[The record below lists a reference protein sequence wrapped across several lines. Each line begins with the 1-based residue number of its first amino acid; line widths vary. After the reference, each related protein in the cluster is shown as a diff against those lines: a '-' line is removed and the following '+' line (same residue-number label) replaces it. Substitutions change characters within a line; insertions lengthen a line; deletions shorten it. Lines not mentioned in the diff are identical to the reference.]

1 MLPNLMLGIMAIDRE
16 QASPEF
22 ENRLKEKRQ
31 ASGFSQKQLAE
42 LAKMTRQAVS
52 AVEANQ
58 YSPATSVALQLAR
71 ALKCRVE
78 NLFSI
83 KSGGEYVDGE
93 LLGELPDSAGT
104 VRARVT
110 QIGDRLLVRPL
121 DGLGELTS
129 LTGSADGVIVANDT
143 KRKRIKVKLLKD
155 RDTLR
160 RQVVIG
166 GCDPAMFLAAE
177 YLRRRDDENLV
188 PYLMGSGNALSA
200 LKRGEVHVAGIHLAD
215 ERLGAWKLPD
225 LKRILSG
232 MDCVVVTFAHWEEG
246 FIVRKGNPKNI
257 REAESLSRANVK
269 IVNREQGSGARR
281 LLDRRLETSGIKPAR
296 VRGYND
302 EVLSHLAVASRV
314 QGGLADAGVGVRA
327 AATIFGLD
335 FVPLQRG
342 RYDLVIPKI
351 HYQTLHGLKTL
362 LDMIV
367 SKPFREELEALG
379 GYDTREIGKIV
390 DRNQREP

>member
-1 MLPNLMLGIMAIDRE
+1 MLPNIMLGIMATHGE
-16 QASPEF
+16 PTSLEF

-31 ASGFSQKQLAE
+31 GSGFSQKQLAE
-42 LAKMTRQAVS
+42 LAGMTRQAVS

-78 NLFSI
+78 DLFSI
-83 KSGGEYVDGE
+83 KSGGEYVEGE

-110 QIGDRLLVRPL
+110 QIGDRLWVRPL
-121 DGLGELTS
+121 DGSGELTS
-129 LTGSADGVIVANDT
+129 LTGSADGVIVANHA

-177 YLRRRDDENLV
+177 YLRRQDDENLV

-215 ERLGAWKLPD
+215 ERSGAWNLPD

-232 MDCVVVTFAHWEEG
+232 MDCIVVTFAHWEEG

-296 VRGYND
+296 IRGYND

-327 AATIFGLD
+327 AAAIFGLD

-362 LDMIV
+362 LDMMV

-390 DRNQREP
+390 ELPR

>member
-1 MLPNLMLGIMAIDRE
+1 MLGIMAIDRE
-16 QASPEF
+16 PTSLEF

-42 LAKMTRQAVS
+42 MAGMTRQAVS

-78 NLFSI
+78 DLFSI
-83 KSGGEYVDGE
+83 KSGGEYIEGE
-93 LLGELPDSAGT
+93 LLGELPGSAGI

-129 LTGSADGVIVANDT
+129 LTGSADGVIVANDA
-143 KRKRIKVKLLKD
+143 KRKRTKVKLLKD
-155 RDTLR
+155 RDMLR

-177 YLRRRDDENLV
+177 YLRRQDDENLV

-215 ERLGAWKLPD
+215 ERSGAWNLPD

-232 MDCVVVTFAHWEEG
+232 IDCVVVTFAHWEEG
-246 FIVRKGNPKNI
+246 LIVRKGNPKNI

-269 IVNREQGSGARR
+269 IVNREEGSGARR
-281 LLDRRLETSGIKPAR
+281 LLDRRLETLGIKPAR

-302 EVLSHLAVASRV
+302 EVLSHFAVASRV
-314 QGGLADAGVGVRA
+314 QGGLADAGVAVRA
-327 AATIFGLD
+327 AAKIFGLD
-335 FVPLQRG
+335 FVPLQHG
-342 RYDLVIPKI
+342 RYDLIIPKI

-362 LDMIV
+362 LDMMV
-367 SKPFREELEALG
+367 GKPFREELEALG
-379 GYDTREIGKIV
+379 GYDTRDTGKIV
-390 DRNQREP
+390 EMRQ

>member
-16 QASPEF
+16 PTSLEF
-22 ENRLKEKRQ
+22 DNHLKEKRQ

-42 LAKMTRQAVS
+42 LAGMTRQAVS

-78 NLFSI
+78 DLFSI
-83 KSGGEYVDGE
+83 KSGGEYVECE
-93 LLGELPDSAGT
+93 LLGELPDSAGP

-121 DGLGELTS
+121 DGSGELTS
-129 LTGSADGVIVANDT
+129 LTGSADGVIVAHDA

-177 YLRRRDDENLV
+177 YLRRQDDENLV

-215 ERLGAWKLPD
+215 ERSGAWNLPD

-232 MDCVVVTFAHWEEG
+232 MDCIVVTFAHWEEG

-296 VRGYND
+296 IRGYND

-327 AATIFGLD
+327 AAAIFGLD
-335 FVPLQRG
+335 FVPLQQG

-351 HYQTLHGLKTL
+351 HYQNLHGLKTL
-362 LDMIV
+362 LDMMV

-390 DRNQREP
+390 ELPR

>member
-1 MLPNLMLGIMAIDRE
+1 MIANFMLGIMAFDRE
-16 QASPEF
+16 PTSLEF

-42 LAKMTRQAVS
+42 LAGMTRQAVS

-78 NLFSI
+78 DLFSI
-83 KSGGEYVDGE
+83 KSGGEYIEGE
-93 LLGELPDSAGT
+93 LLGELPGNAGT

-129 LTGSADGVIVANDT
+129 LTGSADGVIVANDA
-143 KRKRIKVKLLKD
+143 KRKRTKVKLLKD
-155 RDTLR
+155 RDMLR

-177 YLRRRDDENLV
+177 YLRRQDDENLV

-215 ERLGAWKLPD
+215 ERSGAWNLPD

-232 MDCVVVTFAHWEEG
+232 IDCVVVTFAHWEEG
-246 FIVRKGNPKNI
+246 LIVRKGNPKNI

-269 IVNREQGSGARR
+269 IVNREEGSGARR
-281 LLDRRLETSGIKPAR
+281 LLDRRLETLGIKPAR

-314 QGGLADAGVGVRA
+314 QGGLADAGVAVRA
-327 AATIFGLD
+327 AAKIFGLD
-335 FVPLQRG
+335 FVPLQHG
-342 RYDLVIPKI
+342 RYDLIIPKI

-362 LDMIV
+362 LDMMV
-367 SKPFREELEALG
+367 GKPFREELEALG
-379 GYDTREIGKIV
+379 GYDTRDTGKIV
-390 DRNQREP
+390 EMRQ

>member
-1 MLPNLMLGIMAIDRE
+1 MLGIMAVDRE
-16 QASPEF
+16 QTSLEY

-31 ASGFSQKQLAE
+31 ASGFSQKRLAE
-42 LAKMTRQAVS
+42 MAGMTRQAVS

-78 NLFSI
+78 DLFSI
-83 KSGGEYVDGE
+83 KSGGEYVEGK
-93 LLGELPDSAGT
+93 LLGALPGSAGT

-129 LTGSADGVIVANDT
+129 LTGSADGVIVANDA

-177 YLRRRDDENLV
+177 YLRRQDDENIV
-188 PYLMGSGNALSA
+188 PCLMGSGNALVA
-200 LKRGEVHVAGIHLAD
+200 LKRGEVHVAGVHLAD
-215 ERLGAWKLPD
+215 ERSGAWNLPD
-225 LKRILSG
+225 LKRSLGG

-246 FIVRKGNPKNI
+246 WIVRKGNPKNI
-257 REAESLSRANVK
+257 RGAESLARANVK
-269 IVNREQGSGARR
+269 IVNRESGSGARR
-281 LLDRRLETSGIKPAR
+281 LLDRRLETLGIKPAR
-296 VRGYND
+296 VKGYHD

-314 QGGLADAGVGVRA
+314 QAGLADAGVGVRA
-327 AATIFGLD
+327 AAAIFGLD
-335 FVPLQRG
+335 FVPLQPE
-342 RYDLVIPKI
+342 RYDLVIPKV
-351 HYQTLHGLKTL
+351 HYETSRGLKTL
-362 LDMIV
+362 LDTIV
-367 SKPFREELEALG
+367 SRPFRAELEALG
-379 GYDTREIGKIV
+379 GYDTRETGKLV
-390 DRNQREP
+390 EVRQ

>member
-1 MLPNLMLGIMAIDRE
+1 MIANFMLGIMAINRE
-16 QASPEF
+16 PTSLEF

-42 LAKMTRQAVS
+42 LAGMTRQAVS

-78 NLFSI
+78 DLFSI
-83 KSGGEYVDGE
+83 KSGGEYIEGE
-93 LLGELPDSAGT
+93 LLGELPGSAGT

-110 QIGDRLLVRPL
+110 QIGNRLWIRPL

-129 LTGSADGVIVANDT
+129 LTGSADGVIVANDA

-177 YLRRRDDENLV
+177 YLRRQDDENLV

-215 ERLGAWKLPD
+215 ERSGAWNLPD

-232 MDCVVVTFAHWEEG
+232 LDCVVVTFAHWEEG
-246 FIVRKGNPKNI
+246 LIVRKGNPKNI

-269 IVNREQGSGARR
+269 IVNREEGSGARR
-281 LLDRRLETSGIKPAR
+281 LLDRRLETLGIKPAR

-302 EVLSHLAVASRV
+302 EVLSHFAVASRV

-335 FVPLQRG
+335 FVPLQHG
-342 RYDLVIPKI
+342 RYDLIIPKI

-362 LDMIV
+362 LDMMV
-367 SKPFREELEALG
+367 GKPFREELEALG
-379 GYDTREIGKIV
+379 GYDTRDTGKIV
-390 DRNQREP
+390 EMRQ